1 MKAKA
6 DADGGLRA
14 QSDGECGIV
23 VSRERAERV
32 IGFLDALFRA
42 FYGEWLD
49 PQPIGKQVR
58 ATQGPDQVTFGI
70 IERAG
75 SARADTN

>member
-1 MKAKA
+1 MA
-6 DADGGLRA
+6 
-14 QSDGECGIV
+14 SGIV

-32 IGFLDALFRA
+32 IGFLVALFRA

-70 IERAG
+70 IERAKRVPHVPTPTET
-75 SARADTN
+75 AAEERRLK